1 MSKEMTIQTP
11 PEAQGKRIDLFLA
24 QRGPELALSR
34 SRVQELMAGGL
45 ITIDGERVKASRK
58 LQGSETIRI
67 FIPDVRPLALQPDPI
82 PLNILYEDADL
93 VVVDKPA
100 GMVVHPAP
108 GNPDR
113 TLVNALLHHCRDLS
127 GIGGVE
133 RPGIVHRL
141 DKDTSG
147 VMVAVKTDTA
157 HRSLSRQMKS
167 RSVRKLY
174 LAIVRGAVAR
184 DAGVIEAPIGRHERH
199 RKRMAVH
206 TARGREARTLFEVL
220 ERFAGYDL
228 LSLQLKTGRTHQI
241 RVHLAHL
248 GHPIVGD
255 PVYGGRHFA
264 EIGGP
269 DAAKIQVPRQMLH
282 ARLLGFRHPR
292 TEAFMEFEAP
302 LPEDLQRVLQ
312 FLRENCPQH

>member
-24 QRGPELALSR
+24 QRGPELELSR
-34 SRVQELMAGGL
+34 SRVQELMADGL
-45 ITIDGERVKASRK
+45 ITINGERVKASRK
-58 LQGSETIRI
+58 LQGTETIRI
-67 FIPDVRPLALQPDPI
+67 FIPDVKPLA
-82 PLNILYEDADL
+82 LNILYEDADL

-100 GMVVHPAP
+100 SMVVHPAP

-147 VMVAVKTDTA
+147 VMVAVKTDIA

-174 LAIVRGAVAR
+174 LAIVRGAVTR

-199 RKRMAVH
+199 RKRMAVQ

-255 PVYGGRHFA
+255 PVYGGRHFG
-264 EIGGP
+264 EIGCP
-269 DAAKIQVPRQMLH
+269 DTAKIQVPRQMLH

-302 LPEDLQRVLQ
+302 LPEDLQKVLQ
-312 FLRENCPQH
+312 FLRENCPRH